1 MIHAIILQKVQAILQ
16 KAATKFNYPA
26 NELTLWIGYN
36 GQCNIIHTDLN
47 GKLASLDKG
56 TINEMLEKYN

>member
-1 MIHAIILQKVQAILQ
+1 MIHAIILQKIQAILQ

-26 NELTLWIGYN
+26 KELTLCIGYD

-47 GKLASLDKG
+47 GKQASLDKG
-56 TINEMLEKYN
+56 AIKEMLEKYN